1 MYLGGNGMKLIRII
15 ILLLYI
21 PGVADARG
29 DDPLD
34 VIRGTTE
41 QIMVRFTEEPEI
53 AADPGQLRMLVNE
66 SIVPNVDFTLLS
78 RLTLGKHWRRASTAQ
93 RQRFT
98 DEYRRLLIRTYS
110 NSLTNYN
117 GQAIEHRLLTT
128 TAEGKS
134 ATVRT
139 LVQQPGGS
147 PLTVDYSVFNTPAGW
162 KIYDVTIEG
171 ISLAITH
178 RSSFGREISSR
189 GMDGFIE
196 HLAARNQ

>member
-1 MYLGGNGMKLIRII
+1 MKLIRII

-41 QIMVRFTEEPEI
+41 LIMVRFTEEPEI

-128 TAEGKS
+128 TAEVKKRNG
-134 ATVRT
+134 AH
-139 LVQQPGGS
+139 P
-147 PLTVDYSVFNTPAGW
+147 
-162 KIYDVTIEG
+162 
-171 ISLAITH
+171 IT
-178 RSSFGREISSR
+178 
-189 GMDGFIE
+189 
-196 HLAARNQ
+196 AARGQSAYG